1 MPPEGGKLHLE
12 WIKKAEEDELSIRAI
27 LKGGGAPSTGCFL
40 SQQMAEKYLKC
51 LLSFHRKPYPKT
63 HDLLDLAS
71 LLMLHEPSFSRIRK
85 DLNLLNRYYIET
97 RYPGDYPEF
106 TPQECREAFE
116 SALRV
121 KEFVLERIAS

>member
-1 MPPEGGKLHLE
+1 MPHESGKLYLE

-27 LKGGGAPSTGCFL
+27 LKGGGAPSTACFL
-40 SQQMAEKYLKC
+40 SQQAAEKYLKC
-51 LLSFHRKPYPKT
+51 LLSFHRKPFPKT

-71 LLMLHEPSFSRIRK
+71 LLMPHEPNLSGIRK

-97 RYPGDYPEF
+97 RYPGDFPDF

-121 KEFVLERIAS
+121 KEFVLKQTAS